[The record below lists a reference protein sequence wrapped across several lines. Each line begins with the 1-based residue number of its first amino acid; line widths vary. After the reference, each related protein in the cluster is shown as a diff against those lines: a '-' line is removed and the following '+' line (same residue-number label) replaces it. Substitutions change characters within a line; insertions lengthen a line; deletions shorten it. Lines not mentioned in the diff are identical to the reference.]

1 MKNPEEENIH
11 AEFRKLQV
19 PVEGMSCASCV
30 LNVEKAIGGL
40 DGVQKVSVNLLMKN
54 ADIEYDSQQT
64 NLKNIADTIQ
74 QAGYNVPT
82 ADIQLKV
89 EGMHCASCVNRV
101 EKAIEQIPGVLK
113 AYVNLALEQVN
124 VSYLP
129 RLVNLHHIQEAVEA
143 VGYKIVKEKEILDG
157 DWEKQRHNTYML
169 KLKKKLLLS
178 LILTIPIFFISL
190 LEMSGLSITFLETY
204 SRFILFLLTTPIMVF
219 AGSQFFTSAWKSLR
233 HKATDM
239 NTLIAV
245 GTGSAFLYSTAVTF
259 LPFFFPVTLRHV
271 YFDTAA
277 VIITLILFGRFLEA
291 RAKGKTSEAI
301 KRLIGLQPKTAKV
314 IREGKEQDILIAEVR
329 IGDLIVVRP
338 GEKIPVDGVIE
349 DGHSA
354 IDESMITGESM
365 PVEKQKGDKVVGA
378 TINKTGSF
386 KFIASKVGSQTV
398 LAQIIKLVQNAQA
411 SKAPIQRL
419 VDVVAGY
426 FVPVVILVATLSF
439 IIWLAFGPSPPL
451 TYALINF
458 VSVLI
463 IACPCALGLA
473 TPTSIMVGTGRGA
486 ELGILIKNAEA
497 LEKLHK
503 INAIIL
509 DKTGTVSEG
518 EPRVTDLISL
528 NGHNDEELI
537 KYAASIEKVSEHPL
551 GEAVARYA
559 EEKNVPFI
567 EVKDFRAIPGQGVRG
582 RVENKMILLGNR
594 KMMQEYNVSNEKDQQ
609 LAEDLALSGKTVL
622 FVAIDGRIAG
632 IIAVVDPIKP
642 DASLAVRYLKQM
654 GLKVFLITGDRYQT
668 AQAVSNQIEVDEFY
682 AEVLPEE
689 KVKFVQQLQDAG
701 YLVGMVGDGINDAP
715 ALAQANVG
723 IAMGTGTDIAIEAG
737 DVTLLQGKLLSVPIA
752 IDLSN
757 ATVKNIKQNL
767 LGSFIY
773 NVSGIPIAAGLLYPF
788 FGLLLNPMIAAAA
801 MAASSVTVVSN
812 ALRLKRFIPKENFK
826 S

>member
-1 MKNPEEENIH
+1 
-11 AEFRKLQV
+11 
-19 PVEGMSCASCV
+19 MSCASCV
-30 LNVEKAIGGL
+30 LNVEKAIGGIE
-40 DGVQKVSVNLLMKN
+40 GIQKVSVNLLMKN
-54 ADIEYDSQQT
+54 ANIEYDPQQI

-74 QAGYNVPT
+74 QAGYDIPT
-82 ADIQLKV
+82 VDIQLKV
-89 EGMHCASCVNRV
+89 EGMHCASCVNRI

-113 AYVNLALEQVN
+113 ANVNLTLEQVN
-124 VSYLP
+124 ISYLTY
-129 RLVNLHHIQEAVEA
+129 LVDLHQIEEVIEEA
-143 VGYKIVKEKEILDG
+143 GYSVVKEAEIKDS
-157 DWEKQRHNTYML
+157 DWEKQRHKTYSL
-169 KLKKKLLLS
+169 KLKKKLLFS
-178 LILTIPIFFISL
+178 LILTVPILFISL
-190 LEMSGLSITFLETY
+190 LEMSGLSISFLKTY
-204 SRFILFLLTTPIMVF
+204 NRFILFFLTTPVMVF
-219 AGSQFFTSAWKSLR
+219 AGLQFFTGAWKSLR
-233 HKATDM
+233 YKAADM

-245 GTGSAFLYSTAVTF
+245 GTGSAFLYSITVTL
-259 LPFFFPVTLRHV
+259 LPFLFPFTLRHV

-277 VIITLILFGRFLEA
+277 VIITFILFGRFLEA

-301 KRLIGLQPKTAKV
+301 KRLIRLQPKTAKV
-314 IREGKEQDILIAEVR
+314 IREGKEQDIPIAEVR
-329 IGDLIVVRP
+329 IGDLVLVRP
-338 GEKIPVDGVIE
+338 GEKIPVDGIIE
-349 DGHSA
+349 DGHSVV
-354 IDESMITGESM
+354 DESMISGESI

-386 KFIASKVGSQTV
+386 RFIASRVGSQTV
-398 LAQIIKLVQNAQA
+398 LAQIIKLVQNAQS

-419 VDVVAGY
+419 VDVVASY
-426 FVPVVILVATLSF
+426 FVPIVILIATLSF

-451 TYALINF
+451 TYAFITF

-486 ELGILIKNAEA
+486 ELGILFKNAEA

-503 INAIIL
+503 IDVIVL

-518 EPRVTDLISL
+518 EPRVTDILSL
-528 NGHNDEELI
+528 NGYDDEELL
-537 KYAASIEKVSEHPL
+537 KYAASIEKVSEHLL

-559 EEKNVPFI
+559 EEKNLAFI
-567 EVKDFRAIPGQGVRG
+567 EVKDFMAIPGQGVRG
-582 RVENKMILLGNR
+582 MVENKLVLLGNG
-594 KMMQEYNVSNEKDQQ
+594 KMMQEYNVSSEKDQQ

-632 IIAVVDPIKP
+632 IIAVFDPIKP
-642 DASLAVRYLKQM
+642 DASMVVRYLKQM

-668 AQAVSNQIEVDEFY
+668 AHAVSNQIEADEFY

-689 KVKFVQQLQDAG
+689 KVKYVQQLQDAG

-723 IAMGTGTDIAIEAG
+723 IAVGTGTDIAIEAG

-767 LGSFIY
+767 FGSFIY
-773 NVSGIPIAAGLLYPF
+773 NVLGIPIAAGLLYPF
-788 FGLLLNPMIAAAA
+788 FGILLNPMIAAAA

-812 ALRLKRFIPKENFK
+812 ALRLKRFTPKENLK